1 MIEHVTDLLGAYLDG
16 ELHGLRLRQ
25 VEEHLEKCAACR
37 KELAEMR
44 HLSTL
49 LQESY
54 PVEAFMPAD
63 RFAANMVLRLSGQE
77 ESRRLPRQAGTAPS
91 RKPLDFI
98 WWLVP
103 AGMLGAWV
111 FVQAVFTVSSLV
123 STADLA
129 GLFGNTSRLAAERIG
144 AKPVVLGQHEPVRQ
158 PDPGKQPDHPRPAEQ
173 FQRFRDEPGGAI
185 AYTGRHRPGVL
196 DLAGTVVETPAGSCS
211 AASICRALTFVG
223 TNGS

>member
-16 ELHGLRLRQ
+16 ELQGLRLRQ

-37 KELAEMR
+37 KELVEMR
-44 HLSTL
+44 HLSEL

-54 PVEAFMPAD
+54 PVESFMPAD

-77 ESRRLPRQAGTAPS
+77 ESRRLPRQAGAAPS

-103 AGMLGAWV
+103 VGMLGAWV

-129 GLFGNTSRLAAERIG
+129 GLFGNTSAWLQSGSEQSLWFTASMSLFGNQIQGNSRAILNLLNNFSVFGAGLAVQLLIQAGI
-144 AKPVVLGQHEPVRQ
+144 ALVYWIWLGLWWKRRQ
-158 PDPGKQPDHPRPAEQ
+158 ATAAQP
-173 FQRFRDEPGGAI
+173 
-185 AYTGRHRPGVL
+185 L
-196 DLAGTVVETPAGSCS
+196 S
-211 AASICRALTFVG
+211 ALPLHS
-223 TNGS
+223 